1 MIPYGRQEI
10 FQEDI
15 DTVLE
20 ILKSDWLTQG
30 PMVPAFE
37 QTLAQ
42 KLNAMFAVAV
52 NSATSALHI
61 ACLALDLSHGDWLWT
76 SPNTFVASANCGLY
90 CGAHV
95 DFVDIDPL
103 TYNMS
108 VESLAVKLDQAEKI
122 DALPKIV
129 IPVHFS
135 GQSCDMESIHNLSKR
150 YGFKIIEDASH
161 AIGGLYKG
169 KPIGSCEYSDITV
182 FSFHPV
188 KVITSG
194 EGGMALTNQVSL
206 AEKMQSLRSHG
217 ITRNSEKMQYRPHG
231 EWYYE
236 QIDLGFNYRMT
247 DIQAA
252 LGLSQLKRLE
262 QFVKRRHQIASHY
275 NNALRSLPLILPFQ
289 GHDVYSAFHLY
300 VIQIDQEQSPINRDV
315 LFNRLHE
322 EEIGVNVHYI
332 PVHTHPYYQQR
343 NFKKNQFIEAE
354 KYYSNA
360 LSLPI
365 FSALADDAQQKIIS
379 VLEKALQK

>member
-1 MIPYGRQEI
+1 
-10 FQEDI
+10 
-15 DTVLE
+15 
-20 ILKSDWLTQG
+20 
-30 PMVPAFE
+30 MVPAFE

-122 DALPKIV
+122 GALPKVV
-129 IPVHFS
+129 IPVHFA

-194 EGGMALTNQVSL
+194 EGGMALTNQVFL

-252 LGLSQLKRLE
+252 LGLHQLAELDYFIERRTEL
-262 QFVKRRHQIASHY
+262 VKRYQEALADWPQWTLPKEPLYSHRHAW
-275 NNALRSLPLILPFQ
+275 
-289 GHDVYSAFHLY
+289 HLY
-300 VIQIDQEQSPINRDV
+300 TP
-315 LFNRLHE
+315 LLHE
-322 EEIGVNVHYI
+322 EVAEMNRDEFMLRMKEKSIGTGLHYRAVHLY
-332 PVHTHPYYQQR
+332 P
-343 NFKKNQFIEAE
+343 
-354 KYYSNA
+354 
-360 LSLPI
+360 
-365 FSALADDAQQKIIS
+365 
-379 VLEKALQK
+379 

>member
-1 MIPYGRQEI
+1 MIPYGRQDISE
-10 FQEDI
+10 EDI
-15 DTVLE
+15 AAVLQ

-30 PMVPAFE
+30 PTVSAFE
-37 QTLAQ
+37 QAVAQ
-42 KLNAMFAVAV
+42 KVNAMFAVAV

-61 ACLALDLSHGDWLWT
+61 ACLALDLGPGDWLWT

-95 DFVDIDPL
+95 DFVDINPL

-108 VESLAVKLDQAEKI
+108 VESLAVKLDQAEKTGV
-122 DALPKIV
+122 LPKVI
-129 IPVHFS
+129 IPVHFA
-135 GQSCDMESIHNLSKR
+135 GQSCEMESIHHLSKR

-169 KPIGSCEYSDITV
+169 KPIGSCEYSDIAV

-194 EGGMALTNQVSL
+194 EGGMALTNQVYL

-217 ITRNSEKMQYRPHG
+217 MTRHPEKMQYRPHG
-231 EWYYE
+231 GWYYE

-262 QFVKRRHQIASHY
+262 QFVKRRHQIASSY
-275 NNALRSLPLILPFQ
+275 DNALSCLPLILPFQ
-289 GHDVYSAFHLY
+289 RSDIYSAFHLY
-300 VIQIDQEQSPINRDV
+300 VIQIDQEQSPINRDI
-315 LFNRLHE
+315 LFNRLRE
-322 EEIGVNVHYI
+322 EGIGVNVHYI
-332 PVHTHPYYQQR
+332 PVHTQPYYQQQ
-343 NFKKNQFIEAE
+343 NLKKNQFIEAE
-354 KYYSNA
+354 KYYANA
-360 LSLPI
+360 ISLPI
-365 FSALADDAQQKIIS
+365 FSALTDDAQQKIIA
-379 VLEKALQK
+379 VLKKELQK

>member
-61 ACLALDLSHGDWLWT
+61 ACLALDLSPGDWLWT

-194 EGGMALTNQVSL
+194 EGGMALTNQVFL

-231 EWYYE
+231 GWYYE

-262 QFVKRRHQIASHY
+262 QFVKRRHQIASKY

-289 GHDVYSAFHLY
+289 RQDVYSAFHLY
-300 VIQIDQEQSPINRDV
+300 VIQVDQEQSPINRDV
-315 LFNRLHE
+315 LFNRLRE

-332 PVHTHPYYQQR
+332 PVHTQPYYQQR

>member
-10 FQEDI
+10 SQEDI
-15 DTVLE
+15 AAVLE

-30 PMVPAFE
+30 PVVPSFE
-37 QTLAQ
+37 QAVAQ
-42 KLNAMFAVAV
+42 KVNAMFAVAV

-61 ACLALDLSHGDWLWT
+61 ACLALDLGPGDWLWT

-108 VESLAVKLDQAEKI
+108 VESLAEKLDKAEKKGV
-122 DALPKIV
+122 LPKVI
-129 IPVHFS
+129 IPVHFA
-135 GQSCDMESIHNLSKR
+135 GQSCDIVSIHNLSKR

-161 AIGGLYKG
+161 AIGGSYKG
-169 KPIGSCEYSDITV
+169 KPIGNCEYSDITV

-194 EGGMALTNQVSL
+194 EGGMALTNQVYL

-217 ITRNSEKMQYRPHG
+217 ITRNPEKMYDLPHG
-231 EWYYE
+231 DWYYE

-262 QFVKRRHQIASHY
+262 QFVNRRHQIASDY
-275 NNALRSLPLILPFQ
+275 DDALSCLPLVLPFQ
-289 GHDVYSAFHLY
+289 QPDVYSAFHLY
-300 VIQIDQEQSPINRDV
+300 VIQIDQEQSLIKRDY
-315 LFNRLHE
+315 LFNRLRE
-322 EEIGVNVHYI
+322 EGIGVNVHYI
-332 PVHTHPYYQQR
+332 PVHTQPYYQHLH
-343 NFKKNQFIEAE
+343 FKKNQFIEAE

-365 FSALADDAQQKIIS
+365 FSALTDKEQQKIIA
-379 VLEKALQK
+379 VLEKELQE